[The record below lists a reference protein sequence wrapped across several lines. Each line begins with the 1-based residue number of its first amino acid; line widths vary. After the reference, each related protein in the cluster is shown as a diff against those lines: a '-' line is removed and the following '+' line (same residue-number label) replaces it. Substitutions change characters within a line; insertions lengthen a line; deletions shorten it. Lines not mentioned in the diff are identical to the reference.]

1 MKTRILI
8 AVALLFCFGCTS
20 QETNQLSQQEK
31 DRIKAEVK
39 AAADD
44 IVVKLDNLDAEGA
57 LQHYSPE
64 LVHVA
69 DGSQNDY
76 RTYKKGWV
84 DVNNSAA
91 SWKLVPVHEEVMV
104 LTKDLAI
111 TTWVGKMEYVA
122 KSGDKTTTDP
132 IAYTDVFEKIDGQW
146 KVIYEHASARGEV
159 TEKAGRK

>member
-132 IAYTDVFEKIDGQW
+132 IAYTDVFKKIDGQW
-146 KVIYEHASARGEV
+146 KVIYEHASARSEV

>member
-1 MKTRILI
+1 MKATILI

-20 QETNQLSQQEK
+20 QETKQLSQQEK
-31 DRIKAEVK
+31 DRIKTEVK
-39 AAADD
+39 AAVDD

-84 DVNNSAA
+84 GVNNSAT
-91 SWKLVPVHEEVMV
+91 SWKLVPVHEEIMI

-122 KSGDKTTTDP
+122 KSGDKTTTHP

-159 TEKAGRK
+159 IEKAGRK

>member
-1 MKTRILI
+1 MKAGILI
-8 AVALLFCFGCTS
+8 AVPLLLCFGCTS
-20 QETNQLSQQEK
+20 QNTKQLSQQEK
-31 DRIKAEVK
+31 DQIKTEVK
-39 AAADD
+39 AAVDD
-44 IVVKLDNLDAEGA
+44 IVVKLNNLDALGA

-76 RTYKKGWV
+76 QTYKNGWIA
-84 DVNNSAA
+84 VNNSAA
-91 SWKLVPVHEEVMV
+91 SWKLVPIHEEIMV

-111 TTWVGKMEYVA
+111 TTWVGKMEYLA

-132 IAYTDVFEKIDGQW
+132 IAYTDVFKRMDSQW

-159 TEKAGRK
+159 TEKARRK

>member
-1 MKTRILI
+1 MKARILL
-8 AVALLFCFGCTS
+8 ALALLFCFGCTS
-20 QETNQLSQQEK
+20 QDTKQLSQQER
-31 DRIKAEVK
+31 DQIKTEVK
-39 AAADD
+39 AAVDD

-76 RTYKKGWV
+76 QTYKKGWI

-91 SWKLVPVHEEVMV
+91 SWKLVPIHEEIMV
-104 LTKDLAI
+104 LTKNLAI

-132 IAYTDVFEKIDGQW
+132 QAYTDLFKKIDGQW
-146 KVIYEHASARGEV
+146 KVIYEHASAGGEV
-159 TEKAGRK
+159 TEKAGEK